1 MTVPPL
7 HAVTDDAVVARPEF
21 ARVAAEVLEAGAA
34 ALALH
39 LRAPRT
45 PGRRV
50 YELALALREAAAR
63 SGARLIVTDR
73 IDVAAAVGADGVQLG
88 RRSLAPA
95 DARRIL
101 GPGALIGVSVHS
113 VDEARAAAGDAD
125 FLVAG
130 AIYPTASHRGE
141 SAAGL
146 GLIRDIAALGIPV
159 IAIGGVTVDRVGEAR
174 KAGAAGIA
182 AIRGIWD
189 ETSPTA
195 AARRYIERWQ
205 S

>member
-45 PGRRV
+45 PGRRG
-50 YELALALREAAAR
+50 YELALALRAAAAR
-63 SGARLIVTDR
+63 SGARLIVNDR
-73 IDVAAAVGADGVQLG
+73 IDVALAVGADGVQLG

-125 FLVAG
+125 ILVAG

-174 KAGAAGIA
+174 KAGAAGVA

-195 AARRYIERWQ
+195 AARCYIERWQ